1 MGGVGGG
8 AEKEGR
14 SSVKEALCKIKLS
27 FSLNVCSSLL
37 FECFVLLNMC
47 EQSIRGEKKRKEEAK
62 KKEKKEKKV
71 DRCMNLRKINV
82 YEKASYILV
91 LLLFYREYIR
101 G

>member
-8 AEKEGR
+8 AEKECR
-14 SSVKEALCKIKLS
+14 SSVKESLCKIKLS

-47 EQSIRGEKKRKEEAK
+47 EQSIRGKKRRSK
-62 KKEKKEKKV
+62 KKKKD
-71 DRCMNLRKINV
+71 DRWMNLRKINV
-82 YEKASYILV
+82 HEKASYILV